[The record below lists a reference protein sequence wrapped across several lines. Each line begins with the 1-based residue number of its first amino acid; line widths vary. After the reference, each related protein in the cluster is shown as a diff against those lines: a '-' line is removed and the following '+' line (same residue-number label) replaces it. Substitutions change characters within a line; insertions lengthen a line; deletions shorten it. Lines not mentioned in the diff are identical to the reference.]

1 MKKKPFVLGLVAVA
15 IAYLAGAY
23 YLYRK
28 LLFPILSSREVLT
41 YIWVVASGFLLF
53 ITFSL
58 YYILAFQRQLK
69 EQKVRQRKSSSKL
82 QKANEGALKALIH
95 ALNYRDHDT
104 WDHSTRVAAYATALA
119 EHMGLPQSE
128 LEKIALAGYLHDIGK
143 IGVPDRILLKKSNLL
158 PEEWETIKRH
168 PELGYEIIHELE
180 FLNSAADIILLHH
193 ERYDGSGYP
202 LGLRGEKIP
211 LLARIFSV
219 ADALDA
225 MTSERPY
232 RAARSMAEAFGEVR
246 SLAGVQFCPKCV
258 KALEELGVENLSQI
272 QQRAKDH
279 KIKEF
284 QPEDLIPCSDI
295 I

>member
-168 PELGYEIIHELE
+168 PELCYEIIHELE

-284 QPEDLIPCSDI
+284 QPEDLIPSSDI

>member
-104 WDHSTRVAAYATALA
+104 WAHSTRVAAYATALA

-284 QPEDLIPCSDI
+284 QPEDLIPSSDI

>member
-168 PELGYEIIHELE
+168 PELGYEIIHQLE

-246 SLAGVQFCPKCV
+246 SLAGVQFCPQCV

-272 QQRAKDH
+272 QQRVKDH

>member
-1 MKKKPFVLGLVAVA
+1 M
-15 IAYLAGAY
+15 
-23 YLYRK
+23 
-28 LLFPILSSREVLT
+28 LT

-284 QPEDLIPCSDI
+284 QPEDLIPSSDI

>member
-104 WDHSTRVAAYATALA
+104 WDHSTRVAAYATAPA

-128 LEKIALAGYLHDIGK
+128 LEKIALAGYLHGIGK

-284 QPEDLIPCSDI
+284 QPEDLIPSSDI

>member
-180 FLNSAADIILLHH
+180 FLNSVADIILLHH

>member
-180 FLNSAADIILLHH
+180 FLNGAADIILLHH

-279 KIKEF
+279 KIKGF
-284 QPEDLIPCSDI
+284 QPDLILVLI
-295 I
+295 

>member
-82 QKANEGALKALIH
+82 QKANEGALKALTH

-284 QPEDLIPCSDI
+284 QPEDLIPSSDI

>member
-180 FLNSAADIILLHH
+180 FLNGAADIILLHH

-284 QPEDLIPCSDI
+284 QPEDLIPSSDI

>member
-284 QPEDLIPCSDI
+284 QPEDLIPSSDI